1 MFLIISLF
9 ISFSNFYFSFIN
21 PGNFAPAGKT
31 LSVPL
36 LTIGIIGIPAFIA
49 RHT

>member
-21 PGNFAPAGKT
+21 PGNFAPVGTT
-31 LSVPL
+31 LSVSLPA
-36 LTIGIIGIPAFIA
+36 IGIIGMPVSIA